1 MFSFVPSEGRT
12 QCLLRQVIQIYGTIT
27 PLHINNE
34 ITTQH
39 RVHTSRNTAKK
50 YRGVGLYTL
59 TVGWNGIPKQ
69 IVKGMGDAFDQILCD
84 NFIFLSL

>member
-1 MFSFVPSEGRT
+1 MHFVPFEGKI

-39 RVHTSRNTAKK
+39 WVHTSRNTAKK
-50 YRGVGLYTL
+50 YRGVGLYTYA
-59 TVGWNGIPKQ
+59 VGRN
-69 IVKGMGDAFDQILCD
+69 
-84 NFIFLSL
+84 